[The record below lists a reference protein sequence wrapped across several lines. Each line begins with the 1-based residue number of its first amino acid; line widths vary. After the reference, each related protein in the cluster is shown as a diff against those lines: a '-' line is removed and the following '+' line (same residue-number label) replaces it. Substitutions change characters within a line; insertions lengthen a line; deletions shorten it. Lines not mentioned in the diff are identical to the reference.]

1 LSIVK
6 GIFSILLR
14 SAQLLH
20 LFIDGYI
27 LLVDINNVNY
37 HKKFFIPNKNDE
49 EFSEGQNLTEEYQK
63 NYKLN
68 DPCNAVYFL
77 IIFLDL

>member
-1 LSIVK
+1 
-6 GIFSILLR
+6 
-14 SAQLLH
+14 
-20 LFIDGYI
+20 
-27 LLVDINNVNY
+27 LVDINNVNY